1 VWALASST
9 VVDQGEGMAQMAE
22 HLPSQAQGPGFT
34 LQHCKEKSNYK
45 KVPNFFCCSI
55 KILHINISLNVN
67 DNSLFVLIA

>member
-45 KVPNFFCCSI
+45 KSPKLFLLLYKNFTHQYQPKC
-55 KILHINISLNVN
+55 
-67 DNSLFVLIA
+67 